1 METLETDVNM
11 VEQNGKHDSKEET
24 VLTSEDIFKSNSNSS
39 NLSTKSS
46 KQSKQKDSLSQQ
58 NSTEEKSEGVFIEE

>member
-1 METLETDVNM
+1 METLEADVNM

-24 VLTSEDIFKSNSNSS
+24 VLTSEDIFKSSSS

-46 KQSKQKDSLSQQ
+46 KQSKQKNSLSQQ
-58 NSTEEKSEGVFIEE
+58 NSSEERSEDIVIEE

>member
-1 METLETDVNM
+1 MEILETDVNM

-24 VLTSEDIFKSNSNSS
+24 ALTSEDIFKSSSS

-58 NSTEEKSEGVFIEE
+58 NSSEEKSEDIVIEE